1 MADKT
6 VEQLSALVDGEFED
20 LELELAL
27 RRLSKDAELKAR
39 WQRYH
44 LIGDALKNNLP
55 EAIDLDFADRVSKAI
70 GSEPSL
76 QTIPVTPAISSWY
89 KPLVGFALAASVATV
104 AILGVNMLQP
114 DESPGASSLSVIASS
129 EPITRV
135 QANASA
141 VSDAELESRFNSY
154 LLNHNEYASMNRVH
168 GVLPYV
174 RMVGHK
180 TNP

>member
-6 VEQLSALVDGEFED
+6 VEQLSALVDDEFEE

-27 RRLSKDAELKAR
+27 RRLAKDAELKAR

-44 LIGDALKNNLP
+44 LIGDALRNHLP
-55 EAIDLDFADRVSKAI
+55 EAIDTHFADRVSKAL
-70 GSEPSL
+70 EPEPAL
-76 QTIPVTPAISSWY
+76 QSTPAIPAVSSWY

-104 AILGVNMLQP
+104 AVLGLDRIQP
-114 DESPGASSLSVIASS
+114 DHTPNASSLSAIASS
-129 EPITRV
+129 ESISETQTTSV
-135 QANASA
+135 
-141 VSDAELESRFNSY
+141 DAKLDARLNSY
-154 LLNHNEYASMNRVH
+154 LVNHNEYASMNRVH

-174 RMVGHK
+174 RMVGYK